1 MDCSEKIKTNYKI
14 IVGSIVALVLIAG
27 VSAWLFKY
35 FEAFSD
41 MSQVVS
47 KNPIQQQVVD
57 LAKLS
62 ETYKLE
68 STKIVSDFLASTE
81 ASNADIPALAKQAQ
95 NGLLALS
102 LPAEFRQKHLS
113 EVLLLGEIAE
123 SAAAGKAEASAAKI
137 NELKAMASN

>member
-1 MDCSEKIKTNYKI
+1 MDCSEKIKTHYKI
-14 IVGSIVALVLIAG
+14 IISFVVALALIAG
-27 VSAWLFKY
+27 VTAWMFKY
-35 FEAFSD
+35 FEVFSD

-68 STKIVSDFLASTE
+68 SSKIFSDFLVSVGE
-81 ASNADIPALAKQAQ
+81 SNADISSLAKQAQ
-95 NGLLALS
+95 NSLLALS
-102 LPAEFRQKHLS
+102 LPAEFRQKHLA

-123 SAAAGKAEASAAKI
+123 SAAAGKATISAAKI
-137 NELKAMASN
+137 NELKAMVSN

>member
-1 MDCSEKIKTNYKI
+1 MDCTEKIKTHYKI
-14 IVGSIVALVLIAG
+14 IIGFVVALALIAG
-27 VSAWLFKY
+27 VTAWMFKY
-35 FEAFSD
+35 FEVFSD

-68 STKIVSDFLASTE
+68 SAKIFSDFLVSAGE
-81 ASNADIPALAKQAQ
+81 SNADISSLAKQAQ

-123 SAAAGKAEASAAKI
+123 SAAAGKTEISAAKI
-137 NELKAMASN
+137 NELKTIASN

>member
-1 MDCSEKIKTNYKI
+1 MNCSEKIKTHYRVI
-14 IVGSIVALVLIAG
+14 IGVIVGFILVGGLA
-27 VSAWLFKY
+27 AWLFKY
-35 FEAFSD
+35 FEVFSD

-57 LAKLS
+57 LAQLS

-68 STKIVSDFLASTE
+68 SAKIISDFIASAGE
-81 ASNADIPALAKQAQ
+81 SNVDISSLAKQAQ
-95 NGLLALS
+95 KDLLALS

-123 SAAAGKAEASAAKI
+123 SAAAGKTAISAAKI
-137 NELKAMASN
+137 NELKTIVSN